1 MKRIL
6 RHLFA
11 PSVRRAFPP
20 QALEHIHQAIAA
32 SEKQHRGEI
41 CFAVD
46 AALLLRQVLAGV
58 SARESAEQAFATLR
72 VWDTEENNG
81 VLIYLL
87 LAEHRIEIVADRG
100 VAAHVDGAYWQD
112 ICAHISALL
121 AQGQNQAAITG
132 AVAEIGALL
141 KQHYPCDAGGGLDEL
156 PNRPVILS

>member
-20 QALEHIHQAIAA
+20 QVLEHIHQAIVA

-46 AALLLRQVLAGV
+46 AALSLRQLWAGT
-58 SARESAEQAFATLR
+58 SARECAEEAFAALR

-87 LAEHRIEIVADRG
+87 LAEQRIEILADRG
-100 VAAHVDGAYWQD
+100 VAARVSEAHWQD
-112 ICAHISALL
+112 ICQHIAASL
-121 AQGQNQAAITG
+121 AQGQYQAAIIG
-132 AVAEIGALL
+132 AVDEIGALL
-141 KQHYPCDAGGGLDEL
+141 AQHYPCDAGGGVDEL